1 MKAVFIA
8 YNQSLTEGVQN
19 ILDDLAIRGYTQW
32 TDIKGQG
39 TEKGDP
45 HHGTHTW
52 PSLNNVHLT
61 IVPDDVVEPLLEKL
75 DFLNKEVE
83 EQGLKA
89 YVWNIEA
96 SV

>member
-1 MKAVFIA
+1 MKAVLII

-45 HHGTHTW
+45 HQGTHTW
-52 PSLNNVHLT
+52 PSLNNAHLT
-61 IVPDDVVEPLLEKL
+61 IVPDEQVQPLLDKL
-75 DFLNKEVE
+75 GFLNGEVD
-83 EQGLKA
+83 EQGLRA
-89 YVWNIEA
+89 FVWNIEA